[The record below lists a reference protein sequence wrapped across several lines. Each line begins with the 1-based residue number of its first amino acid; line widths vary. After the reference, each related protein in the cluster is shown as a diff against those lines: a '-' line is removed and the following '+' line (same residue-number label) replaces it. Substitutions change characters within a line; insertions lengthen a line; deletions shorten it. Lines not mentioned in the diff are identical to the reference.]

1 MATADADPTVE
12 QAQDGASEVRTDLG
26 QVDYLAIGHISI
38 DIFDRRYVLGGTVS
52 FAALTARQMGQTVG
66 LLTSADFEPLI
77 VDSLVGKDKVREPE
91 VPIRV
96 IRVPTDS
103 TTCYVNEYDEHG
115 RTQFLLGRAADLL
128 PVHVPEEWKAAP
140 VVHLAPLAQEI
151 DPGLLSTFPGSL
163 MVITPQG
170 WMRGWDKEGKVFP
183 VTWEYA
189 EQAFARADAVIFST
203 DDVPVP
209 ALVAEYA
216 RLAKLMIVTEN
227 RRGCLVY
234 EKGKAPWRSH
244 AFRPAREI
252 DPTGAGDVFAAAF
265 AIRYRQTGN

>member
-1 MATADADPTVE
+1 
-12 QAQDGASEVRTDLG
+12 
-26 QVDYLAIGHISI
+26 
-38 DIFDRRYVLGGTVS
+38 
-52 FAALTARQMGQTVG
+52 
-66 LLTSADFEPLI
+66 
-77 VDSLVGKDKVREPE
+77 VDSLVGKDNVREPE
-91 VPIRV
+91 TPIRV

-103 TTCYVNEYDEHG
+103 TTCYINEYDEHG
-115 RTQFLLGRAADLL
+115 RTQFLLGRAADLI
-128 PVHVPEEWKAAP
+128 PAHVPEEWKAAP
-140 VVHLAPLAQEI
+140 IVHLAPLAQEI
-151 DPGLLSTFPGSL
+151 DAGLLDTFPSSL

-183 VTWEYA
+183 VGWECA
-189 EQAFARADAVIFST
+189 REALARADAVIFST

-209 ALVAEYA
+209 GLVAEYA
-216 RLAKLMIVTEN
+216 RQAKLMIVTEN

-265 AIRYRQTGN
+265 ATHYRKTGNPRASADFANAAASFVLEKRGAQAIPTADAVADRMKRGKRRGA